1 MQKSSVTRVSVW
13 SRWLRISH
21 WLIGLSTLGLIGS
34 GYLLSIQTTQS
45 ATHQDVH
52 YLFGALLLP
61 GFLIR
66 LYLLLFGKGTD
77 HISDCEPN
85 AHRLS
90 QGWQV
95 AKHYLTL
102 GKAPLPNWFSHNPL
116 WGPIYIGLFFILLLS
131 LISGYALL
139 NDLQFLFGIVMA
151 DLHHLTYLIIA
162 WFSLLHILAVFAHD
176 LSGSGSDISGMI
188 NGHRIFQHSEKPSEP
203 GTTTVDLNDLMKSL
217 KK

>member
-1 MQKSSVTRVSVW
+1 MQKSTVTRVSVW

-21 WLIGLSTLGLIGS
+21 WLMGISTLGLISS
-34 GYLLSIQTTQS
+34 GYLIAIQ
-45 ATHQDVH
+45 AAPANMMQDIH
-52 YLFGALLLP
+52 YLLGALLLP

-77 HISDCEPN
+77 HISDCEPDS
-85 AHRLS
+85 HRLM
-90 QGWQV
+90 QAWQV
-95 AKHYLTL
+95 AKFYLTL

-131 LISGYALL
+131 LTSGYALL
-139 NDLQFLFGIVMA
+139 NDMQILFGIVMS

-162 WFSLLHILAVFAHD
+162 WFSLLHLVAVFTHD
-176 LSGSGSDISGMI
+176 LSGTGSDISGMI
-188 NGHRIFQHSEKPSEP
+188 NGHRIFQVPENPSEP
-203 GTTTVDLNDLMKSL
+203 ETQSVDLTDLMKTL